1 MTSTQGPTGTTTTPT
16 SATTTDRGVR
26 RLISLV
32 VGITAVIALML
43 LAFAAPAINSGA
55 NDLPLAVSG
64 PGPAVTQ
71 VTGAL
76 SSNRPGAFDVT
87 TYPTAAD
94 AARAIGDRDAI
105 GGIAVAPTGITIQT
119 AAGAGAPYAPL
130 LRGIGTQLAA
140 SGQNVTY
147 EEVAPLTIDDPTGA
161 GLTALGLPLIF
172 GGLASAAAL
181 VLAYRGAVAT
191 RALTA
196 LALSV
201 LAGFTVTAILQF
213 GFGSFDGSYWLTA
226 TAVSAGI
233 AAISLTV
240 LGLGLLLGPAGIG
253 LGAVLMLFVA
263 NPLSGM
269 DTGPAWLPQPW
280 GQIGQYLP
288 LGAAGTTI
296 RSAAYF
302 DGNGDTTAW
311 IVLGCWALAGLL
323 LALLASRR
331 TATTALASTD
341 EPGLRYA

>member
-130 LRGIGTQLAA
+130 LRGIG
-140 SGQNVTY
+140 
-147 EEVAPLTIDDPTGA
+147 
-161 GLTALGLPLIF
+161 
-172 GGLASAAAL
+172 
-181 VLAYRGAVAT
+181 RW
-191 RALTA
+191 
-196 LALSV
+196 SV
-201 LAGFTVTAILQF
+201 PV
-213 GFGSFDGSYWLTA
+213 
-226 TAVSAGI
+226 
-233 AAISLTV
+233 
-240 LGLGLLLGPAGIG
+240 
-253 LGAVLMLFVA
+253 
-263 NPLSGM
+263 
-269 DTGPAWLPQPW
+269 
-280 GQIGQYLP
+280 
-288 LGAAGTTI
+288 
-296 RSAAYF
+296 
-302 DGNGDTTAW
+302 
-311 IVLGCWALAGLL
+311 
-323 LALLASRR
+323 RR
-331 TATTALASTD
+331 
-341 EPGLRYA
+341 

>member
-87 TYPTAAD
+87 TYPTAA
-94 AARAIGDRDAI
+94 
-105 GGIAVAPTGITIQT
+105 VLQS
-119 AAGAGAPYAPL
+119 Y
-130 LRGIGTQLAA
+130 
-140 SGQNVTY
+140 
-147 EEVAPLTIDDPTGA
+147 LTIDDPTGA

-269 DTGPAWLPQPW
+269 ATGPAWLPQPW